1 MDEEVELKG
10 MRRISRKE
18 RKRHKVKSLNNSRQ
32 GAQALSS
39 GIYISYLCVFAPLR
53 EKYPN

>member
-18 RKRHKVKSLNNSRQ
+18 RKVKSRNNSRQ